1 MSLTTNRQQELIEES
16 ISSALRYNDKVSQQ
30 YLRLRHDILELSKN
44 SRNQESP
51 KDELLRVKVEQY
63 RFELEK
69 VYELYRIHVKSMQ
82 RIMHIHDN
90 TRSLNLELLPR
101 QLETMTE
108 QQDELKRQLRKLQDI
123 QRPMLEKMKALTKNF
138 DSRLRPKGAKSLI
151 QKIRKDDDGTSDPT
165 STDLDSSNFV
175 FDEAEIQGIFK
186 QDLFNDEIDWQHSVE
201 EYLKGRLCRKLE
213 HKYVYD
219 VSRGTGYAAPA
230 STTVEEYDKIIG
242 GLVEEIGSL
251 LEHGQAAKER
261 WLANA
266 AAVDQLREV
275 REERKSE

>member
-82 RIMHIHDN
+82 RIMHIHYN

-101 QLETMTE
+101 QLEVMTE

-186 QDLFNDEIDWQHSVE
+186 HDLLNDEIDWQHSVE

>member
-16 ISSALRYNDKVSQQ
+16 VSSALRYNDKVSQQ
-30 YLRLRHDILELSKN
+30 YLRLRHDILEFSKN
-44 SRNQESP
+44 SRAEESP
-51 KDELLRVKVEQY
+51 NDELRRVKVEQY

-82 RIMHIHDN
+82 RVIYIHNN
-90 TRSLNLELLPR
+90 TRKLNLELLPG

-108 QQDELKRQLRKLQDI
+108 QQDELKKQLRRLQDV
-123 QRPMLEKMKALTKNF
+123 QRPMLEKMKALSKSF
-138 DSRLRPKGAKSLI
+138 DSRLQPRGAKGLI
-151 QKIRKDDDGTSDPT
+151 QKIRKDDDGTSDAT
-165 STDLDSSNFV
+165 SIDLDSSNFI

-186 QDLFNDEIDWQHSVE
+186 DDLFNDEIDWHHSVE
-201 EYLKGRLCRKLE
+201 EHLKGRLFRKLE

-230 STTVEEYDKIIG
+230 STTVEEYDKIIS

-251 LEHGQAAKER
+251 LEHGQTAKER

-266 AAVDQLREV
+266 AAVDQLKETRES
-275 REERKSE
+275 RQ

>member
-30 YLRLRHDILELSKN
+30 YLRLRHDILELSRN
-44 SRNQESP
+44 SRNEESP
-51 KDELLRVKVEQY
+51 KNDLCRVKVEQY

-82 RIMHIHDN
+82 RIIFIHNN
-90 TRSLNLELLPR
+90 TRSLNLELLPG
-101 QLETMTE
+101 QLEIMTE
-108 QQDELKRQLRKLQDI
+108 QQNELKEQLRRLQDV
-123 QRPMLEKMKALTKNF
+123 QRPMLEKMKALSKSF
-138 DSRLRPKGAKSLI
+138 DARLRPRGAKMLT

-165 STDLDSSNFV
+165 SIDLDSSNFV
-175 FDEAEIQGIFK
+175 FEEAEIQNIFK
-186 QDLFNDEIDWQHSVE
+186 EKLFNAEIDWQHSVE
-201 EYLKGRLCRKLE
+201 EHLKGRLCRKLE

-230 STTVEEYDKIIG
+230 STTVEEYDRIIS

-266 AAVDQLREV
+266 AAVDQLRKI
-275 REERKSE
+275 RENEDR